1 MFTNMNGMFTHGNSV
16 HDLVIVVAFIGAL
29 LSGYAGMTIWAR
41 KGGKPG
47 KGFIIGGLLGVI
59 GVLILVLAIP
69 KQAEID
75 SAARSQGLTPCPH
88 CGNSSSTKRASAG
101 TASATS
107 RLRPQPAC
115 CDHPGPL

>member
-16 HDLVIVVAFIGAL
+16 HDLVVVVAFIGAL

-47 KGFIIGGLLGVI
+47 KGFLIGGLLGVL
-59 GVLILVLAIP
+59 GVLILVLATP

-75 SAARSQGLTPCPH
+75 RAARSQGLTPCPH
-88 CGNSSSTKRASAG
+88 CWELIKDQARVCRYCERDVAAPAPAG
-101 TASATS
+101 M
-107 RLRPQPAC
+107 L
-115 CDHPGPL
+115 